1 MLSIS
6 DRIASLSPE
15 QLQRLADRL
24 RAAPQAVD
32 ETKITRRPSQLG
44 ARCPLSYSQ
53 ERLWLLDRLEA
64 LGSAYNVPLAV
75 RLEGQL
81 DISALERCFGEL
93 IRRHESLRTR
103 FAAVDGNPLQVI
115 EPAKP
120 FHLEVEELSEIAN
133 AERPAIAR
141 RRAGEIARG
150 RFDLERGPL
159 IRTVLLRLSAEDHV
173 LVVVMHHIVSDGWSI
188 GVLVRELGALYRA
201 FVAGQPSPLSDI
213 PVQYGDYAIWQ
224 RMRLQGEC
232 LDGQL
237 RYWQQRLKG
246 APAALD
252 LPTDRPRPAA
262 QTFRGAFQPLAL
274 SQKLSRELSRL
285 ASAEGATLFMVVLAA
300 FQLLLS
306 RWSGEQDIVV
316 GTATA
321 GRTHRQIEG
330 SIGFF
335 LNTLALRTDLSGN
348 PTFRELLARVREVTL
363 GAYAHQELPFER
375 LVQELQPVRDRSR
388 QPVFQVLLTMQN
400 VPWQRFDLP
409 GLTLSR
415 LRSEAQ
421 TAKFD
426 LSLYIEE
433 MPRGLRGIIE
443 YAADLFEASTVG
455 RLVTHFCSLL
465 EAVVADPDGRI
476 AELPL
481 MSTAERASPRPR
493 LE

>member
-1 MLSIS
+1 
-6 DRIASLSPE
+6 
-15 QLQRLADRL
+15 
-24 RAAPQAVD
+24 
-32 ETKITRRPSQLG
+32 
-44 ARCPLSYSQ
+44 
-53 ERLWLLDRLEA
+53 
-64 LGSAYNVPLAV
+64 
-75 RLEGQL
+75 
-81 DISALERCFGEL
+81 
-93 IRRHESLRTR
+93 
-103 FAAVDGNPLQVI
+103 
-115 EPAKP
+115 
-120 FHLEVEELSEIAN
+120 
-133 AERPAIAR
+133 
-141 RRAGEIARG
+141 
-150 RFDLERGPL
+150 
-159 IRTVLLRLSAEDHV
+159 
-173 LVVVMHHIVSDGWSI
+173 MHHIVSDGWSI

-400 VPWQRFDLP
+400 VPWQRLDLP

-455 RLVTHFCSLL
+455 RLVTHFCRLL

-476 AELPL
+476 ADCP
-481 MSTAERASPRPR
+481 
-493 LE
+493 